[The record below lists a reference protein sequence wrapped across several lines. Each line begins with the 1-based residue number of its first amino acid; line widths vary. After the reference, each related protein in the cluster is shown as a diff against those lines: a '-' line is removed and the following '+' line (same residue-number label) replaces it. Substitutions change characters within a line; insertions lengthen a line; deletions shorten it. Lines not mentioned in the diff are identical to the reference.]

1 MDLDSLIERK
11 RERFEQLER
20 EIADPRLFEN
30 RKRAGEIMREH
41 ASIKELLGRWKRLE
55 TARRQLDDNRE
66 LATSRDVEIAA
77 MADDEIP
84 DLEERVTDL
93 EREIQIDLLPPDE
106 NEDRDAIVEIRAGT
120 GGSEAAIFAADLY
133 RMYNRYAEAA
143 GLKTEDLES
152 SPSELGGLKEVIFRV
167 SGESVFRKLRYE
179 SGVHRVQRV
188 PATEAQGRIHTSTA
202 TVAVLPEA
210 QDVDVELKPDDLR
223 IEVSRAGGPGGQGVN
238 TTDSAVQVLHI
249 PTGRIVRCQDGRSQI
264 KNKERALSILRARLL
279 ERKQREEAEKYSAQ
293 RRGQIGTGGREEKI
307 RTYNFPQNR
316 VTDHR
321 IGLTLYNLDRVME
334 GDLGELIRALQVADV
349 AERLKESAV
358 LSELESS
365 SPLRISL
372 HQFEAD
378 SARNLLTTLR
388 LDYERMTVL
397 DVLQSTTAYFKKR
410 GIENPRLNAEHLLAH
425 ALGRTRMELYLEFE
439 RTLGEVELAPLRKL
453 VQRRGE
459 GEPLQHLLGTVEF
472 CGDTFLCDNRALVP
486 ATRNRAVRGTRR
498 IKNRESRIENRG
510 RWNRQRRDCA
520 QSGKKI
526 SRGTN
531 FRRGRLGRCARPHA
545 RKRDPARLKWT
556 RPIEKK
562 QSS

>member
-1 MDLDSLIERK
+1 MDLNLLIERR

-20 EIADPRLFEN
+20 EMADPRLFEN

-41 ASIKELLGRWKRLE
+41 ANIKEMIARWNELE
-55 TARRQLDDNRE
+55 AAQRQLDDNRE
-66 LATSRDVEIAA
+66 LAMSRDVEIAA

-84 DLEERVTDL
+84 DLEKRVADL
-93 EREIQIDLLPPDE
+93 EREIQVGMLPPDE
-106 NEDRDAIVEIRAGT
+106 NENRDAIVEIRAGT

-143 GLKTEDLES
+143 GLRTEDLES

-167 SGESVFRKLRYE
+167 SGESVFRKLRRE

-210 QDVDVELKPDDLR
+210 EEVDVDLKPEDLR

-249 PTGRIVRCQDGRSQI
+249 PSGTIVRCQDGRSQI

-321 IGLTLYNLDRVME
+321 IGLTLYNLDRVMN
-334 GDLGELIRALQVADV
+334 GDLGELIQALQAEGVK
-349 AERLKESAV
+349 ERLGNAV
-358 LSELESS
+358 EGAASS
-365 SPLRISL
+365 TP
-372 HQFEAD
+372 
-378 SARNLLTTLR
+378 
-388 LDYERMTVL
+388 
-397 DVLQSTTAYFKKR
+397 
-410 GIENPRLNAEHLLAH
+410 
-425 ALGRTRMELYLEFE
+425 
-439 RTLGEVELAPLRKL
+439 
-453 VQRRGE
+453 
-459 GEPLQHLLGTVEF
+459 
-472 CGDTFLCDNRALVP
+472 
-486 ATRNRAVRGTRR
+486 
-498 IKNRESRIENRG
+498 
-510 RWNRQRRDCA
+510 
-520 QSGKKI
+520 
-526 SRGTN
+526 
-531 FRRGRLGRCARPHA
+531 
-545 RKRDPARLKWT
+545 
-556 RPIEKK
+556 
-562 QSS
+562 